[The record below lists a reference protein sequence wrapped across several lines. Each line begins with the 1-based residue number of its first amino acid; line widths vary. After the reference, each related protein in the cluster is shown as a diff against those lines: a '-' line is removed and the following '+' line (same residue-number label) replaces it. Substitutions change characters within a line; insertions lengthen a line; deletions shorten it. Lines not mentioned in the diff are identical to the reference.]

1 MRRQFR
7 GPATGHDDL
16 GVRAEIN
23 VTSLVDVAFTL
34 LIIFMI
40 TAPILQGGV
49 EIDVPQAPAR
59 PLQSEEGIVI
69 SVDRDGQIY
78 LGDAPVSLEEFDA
91 TVVDVIRRRGSPA
104 VYVKGDAGVSYGR
117 VLRVIGKLKEAD
129 IETVSLVAQP
139 ESGRGD

>member
-1 MRRQFR
+1 MRRSFR
-7 GPATGHDDL
+7 RDGEGPGEF

-49 EIDVPQAPAR
+49 EIAVPRAPSR
-59 PLQSEEGIVI
+59 PLQSEEGVVI
-69 SVDRDGQIY
+69 SVDRDGQLY
-78 LGDAPVSLEEFDA
+78 LGDAAVSMEEFDA
-91 TVVDVIRRRGSPA
+91 TVVDVIRRRGSPT
-104 VYVKGDAGVSYGR
+104 VYVKGDAEVAYGR

-139 ESGRGD
+139 ESPRGG